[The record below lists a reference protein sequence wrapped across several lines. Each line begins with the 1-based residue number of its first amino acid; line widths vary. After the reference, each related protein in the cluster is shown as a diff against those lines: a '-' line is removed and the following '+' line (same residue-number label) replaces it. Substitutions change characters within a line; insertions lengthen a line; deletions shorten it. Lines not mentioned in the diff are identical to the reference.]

1 MLIEFEVGNFLSIN
15 KPVRFSMVAATPVKE
30 FLTENTFE
38 VLKFRLL
45 KSCAI
50 YGANASG
57 KSNLLEAMSFMRD
70 FILSSAKESQSTEPI
85 NISPFKFDS
94 ISENG
99 PSRFQMI
106 FILGDQQHRYGFEVD
121 RKMVTSE
128 WLFQNDGKKEKP
140 LFIRQKN
147 NIEIMQNFEEGKG
160 LEQRTRDNALFLS
173 IVDQMNGPNAKN
185 ILKWFSHFRVIEG
198 LKDEMYEKF
207 TIKMLQDQNTR
218 PLILDLIRSADLG
231 IEDFKVDEIDL
242 NVDALKIL
250 NEEFKKQVIAQIGS
264 NKSFRLST
272 LHPKYTENVR
282 SGSAILDFKSEES
295 EGTKKFF
302 RLVGPILNCLKN
314 GWIVVIDELD
324 AKLHPLL
331 TRALISLFHN
341 PKVNTRNAQLVFG
354 THDTNLLCYGNFR
367 RDQVWFTEKNHQGA
381 TDLYSLVEIKL
392 PKGTKVRNDASFEK
406 DYVHGRYGAIPFL
419 GNFGKLLIGSEE

>member
-1 MLIEFEVGNFLSIN
+1 MLIEFEVGNFLSFN
-15 KPVRFSMVAATPVKE
+15 KPVRLSMVAATPVKE

-38 VLKFRLL
+38 ALKFRLL

-70 FILSSAKESQSTEPI
+70 FILGSAKETQSIEPI
-85 NISPFKFDS
+85 YISPFKFDT
-94 ISENG
+94 IAENG

-106 FILGDQQHRYGFEVD
+106 FILGNQQHRYGFEVD
-121 RKMVTSE
+121 RKMVRSE

-140 LFIRQKN
+140 LFLRQKD
-147 NIEIMQNFEEGKG
+147 NIEVMRNFEEGKG

-173 IVDQMNGPNAKN
+173 IVDQMNGPTAKN
-185 ILKWFSHFRVIEG
+185 ILQWFSRFRVIEG
-198 LKDEMYEKF
+198 LKDERYEKF

-231 IEDFKVDEIDL
+231 IEDFKVDEEDL
-242 NVDALKIL
+242 NVDAFKVL
-250 NEEFKKQVIAQIGS
+250 NEEFRKKIIDEIGS
-264 NKSFRLST
+264 NKHFRLST
-272 LHPKYTENVR
+272 FHPKFTENVR

-302 RLVGPILNCLKN
+302 RLAGPILNCLRK
-314 GWIVVIDELD
+314 GRIVVIDELD

-331 TRALISLFHN
+331 TRAIISLFHN

-367 RDQVWFTEKNHQGA
+367 RDQVWFTEKNHQAA

-406 DYVHGRYGAIPFL
+406 DYIHGRYGAIPFI
-419 GNFGKLLIGSEE
+419 GNFGKLLNGSEE